1 MSEWLELARRCEQ
14 ATGAD
19 REIGNAIL
27 EAIGY
32 RMNGV
37 ADCGGISWL
46 RKEPYGWFE
55 GEPTSSLDAITALI
69 ERELPGFGV
78 SSQRAPSGD
87 FAKAAI
93 FPDGGYGGPRVQAAT
108 EALARCAAFCRAMAE
123 RKDR

>member
-19 REIGNAIL
+19 RSIGNAIL

-46 RKEPYGWFE
+46 REEPYEWFE
-55 GEPTSSLDAITALI
+55 GEPTSSLDAITALV
-69 ERELPGFGV
+69 EGELPGTSWRLHKV
-78 SSQRAPSGD
+78 PTSSPTRATAEILLHYERRFHGE
-87 FAKAAI
+87 
-93 FPDGGYGGPRVQAAT
+93 AAT
-108 EALARCAAFCRAMAE
+108 PALALCAAFCRAMAE
-123 RKDR
+123 RG